1 MSNLLVPQFS
11 SPRASPPP
19 IESQE
24 KPPAVHLDDPST
36 IPSCNSSHGLTM
48 SEAPLPSTAKVPLS
62 LLKTSSIGVQRA
74 CSFLSLKHCTKT
86 LTLHTILQ
94 HPSILARLI
103 AHMGWSDLYHL
114 LCTCQHI
121 RNLFQNTGLRDVI
134 LTRYVVG
141 YGHCLRTRDL
151 NHFHDVQISIYD
163 LDLLCT
169 SLTKRPH
176 TTCISNLPCSDIPT
190 LWSTPISNACFTHV
204 NVNLPHI

>member
-1 MSNLLVPQFS
+1 MSNLLVPSPQFP
-11 SPRASPPP
+11 SPRAYPPP

-24 KPPAVHLDDPST
+24 KPPVVPFDDPAT
-36 IPSCNSSHGLTM
+36 IPSRKSSHTSLTM
-48 SEAPLPSTAKVPLS
+48 SESTLPSTAKVPLS
-62 LLKTSSIGVQRA
+62 LPKTSSIGVKRV
-74 CSFLSLKHCTKT
+74 CSFLSLTHGTKT
-86 LTLHTILQ
+86 LTLHTTLQ

-121 RNLFQNTGLRDVI
+121 RNLFRDTGLRDVI

-151 NHFHDVQISIYD
+151 NHFQDMEISIYD

-169 SLTKRPH
+169 SINLTKRPH
-176 TTCISNLPCSDIPT
+176 TTRISN
-190 LWSTPISNACFTHV
+190 
-204 NVNLPHI
+204 